1 MLTADSSVV
10 MTTLFNFIFLFSLY
24 IYIFL
29 DDFIILFLEIIGSL
43 FYTSSRANIFLSLS
57 SPIFLVAPFL

>member
-10 MTTLFNFIFLFSLY
+10 MTTLFDFISLFSLY

-43 FYTSSRANIFLSLS
+43 FYTSSHVNIF
-57 SPIFLVAPFL
+57 

>member
-10 MTTLFNFIFLFSLY
+10 ITTLLNFIFLFSLY

-29 DDFIILFLEIIGSL
+29 DDFIILFIEKIGSL
-43 FYTSSRANIFLSLS
+43 FYTSSRVNIF
-57 SPIFLVAPFL
+57 

>member
-10 MTTLFNFIFLFSLY
+10 ITTLLNFIFRFSLY

-29 DDFIILFLEIIGSL
+29 DDFFILILEIIGSL
-43 FYTSSRANIFLSLS
+43 FYTSSHVNIF
-57 SPIFLVAPFL
+57 